1 MKRRHCF
8 VVVLFGALTAS
19 LPAQWDLVDPLHEQ
33 LAADRIET
41 FAKALGENDLM
52 TLFRLLDPAHMRMNI
67 EYYKDFSFDDPA
79 TIDFAIRNW
88 GFFPVSGSPFLDSI
102 AGIDRV
108 TDYWVDTTREWWE
121 VTFFVLLQDGG
132 EAAYTTLMDPE
143 TLLMYGASG

>member
-1 MKRRHCF
+1 MIRRLWF
-8 VVVLFGALTAS
+8 VLVLFGALTAS
-19 LPAQWDLVDPLHEQ
+19 LPAQWDPVDPLREQ
-33 LAADRIET
+33 FATDRIEA

-52 TLFRLLDPAHMRMNI
+52 TLFRLLDPAHMQMNI
-67 EYYKDFSFDDPA
+67 EYYRDFSFDDPA

-108 TDYWVDTTREWWE
+108 TDYWVDTRRERWE
-121 VTFFVLLQDGG
+121 ITFFVILDDGT
-132 EAAYTTLMDPE
+132 EAAYTTLMNPE